1 MLGGTETEGTGQAR
15 VERRLGGQ
23 PQDPADHDHHPCDP
37 RHVPKGGDHTDTRT
51 QDSETLATLMYQGWE
66 ASRYKEPRRLTIKRN
81 AMRGRDR
88 EKATTQIVD
97 VRSSDVAVMN
107 GCTRYTQ
114 STMRP
119 ACDVVLLSRM
129 FEELLSKS
137 LSFRSSLT
145 VIAPWSSDQ
154 DVNRVVSARRTR
166 LPTSRGRRT
175 ARPRT
180 SHGSKG

>member
-1 MLGGTETEGTGQAR
+1 
-15 VERRLGGQ
+15 
-23 PQDPADHDHHPCDP
+23 
-37 RHVPKGGDHTDTRT
+37 VPKGGDHTDTRT
-51 QDSETLATLMYQGWE
+51 QDPRLLATLMYQGWE

-107 GCTRYTQ
+107 GCTRYTP

-129 FEELLSKS
+129 FEELLSIPPIPFLPIVTHGHRS
-137 LSFRSSLT
+137 LVVGPGREPGRLRAAHPVAHVSRPPDGSPADVTREQRVATGLMDSHLAT
-145 VIAPWSSDQ
+145 YAPAEAWSS
-154 DVNRVVSARRTR
+154 R
-166 LPTSRGRRT
+166 
-175 ARPRT
+175 
-180 SHGSKG
+180 